1 MATAA
6 SSSVSSVTPHPLPKQ
21 EQQGVSSEIE
31 GSEEQNKASTKDPFQ
46 DIDNKEQID
55 KFQKYEADYKRY
67 LMSKYFS
74 DKTIF
79 GGNIFDVKMNIDGQT
94 ITASRLPPY
103 QSYLDP
109 ANFDELN
116 SKGSSTAATETP
128 TGSTSNGKPSTN
140 ASGNS

>member
-21 EQQGVSSEIE
+21 EQQGVSNEIE

-116 SKGSSTAATETP
+116 SKGSSTAAIETP